1 LRRYNMAQVI
11 AEAKVKLEESE
22 DAKKKQ
28 VEAGK

>member
-1 LRRYNMAQVI
+1 MAQVI